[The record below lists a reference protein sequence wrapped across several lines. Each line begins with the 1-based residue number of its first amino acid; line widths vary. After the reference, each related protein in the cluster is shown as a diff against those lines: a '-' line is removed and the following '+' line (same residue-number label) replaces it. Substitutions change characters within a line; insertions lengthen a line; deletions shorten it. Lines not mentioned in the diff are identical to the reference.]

1 MSESQMQPGW
11 YYAQGDAPGTQRYWD
26 GTQWVGG
33 PQAVAQGQDNV
44 AVATAGGGVPA
55 EWGQRFVAWL
65 IDAGIQLG
73 IYIVVLI
80 LTAIVAT
87 ASDSLGGI
95 LSLIGSLG
103 LFAFQIWNFV
113 IRQGQIGQTLG
124 KTQQNIKL
132 VRDDTGQP
140 VGPGMA
146 FVRWLVAGL
155 IAVFT
160 CGIGG
165 LLDVLWPLWDD
176 QNKRLTDK
184 ILNFSVI
191 NA

>member
-33 PQAVAQGQDNV
+33 PQPVGQPQDS
-44 AVATAGGGVPA
+44 AMALAGGGVPA

-65 IDAGIQLG
+65 IDTGIVLG
-73 IYIVVLI
+73 IYIGVLI
-80 LTAIVAT
+80 LTAIGA
-87 ASDSLGGI
+87 AISDTLGSV
-95 LSLIGSLG
+95 LSLIGSLAVFG
-103 LFAFQIWNFV
+103 FQIWNFI
-113 IRQGQIGQTLG
+113 IRQGQMGQTLG
-124 KTQQNIKL
+124 KTQQNLKL

-146 FVRWLVAGL
+146 FVRWLVASL

-165 LLDVLWPLWDD
+165 LLDVLWPLWDER
-176 QNKRLTDK
+176 NKRITDK

-191 NA
+191 NS